1 MDLEKLSDKGLRLM
15 MEARKAEA
23 ETLFK
28 AALEADE
35 VADAVS
41 AEIARRGIVGVARND
56 AAPGEVVQVEIG
68 QPPKIFDIASHPR
81 AHAPEMPS
89 QEPFIIHADP
99 SEPACEGGTQHD
111 WERIREGPEVI
122 LDACRLCPLKRWV
135 EIPEGEAASDL
146 TWSYGSPPPPKQ
158 RARIMKEDE
167 ELEADE
173 VWRDTDGNVPQNITR
188 PQQKITRITDG
199 RKVIADP

>member
-1 MDLEKLSDKGLRLM
+1 MDLEKLSDKGLQLL

-35 VADAVS
+35 LADAIS
-41 AEIARRGIVGVARND
+41 AEIARRGIVGVAQND
-56 AAPGEVVQVEIG
+56 AATGETVQVEVG

-81 AHAPEMPS
+81 ARALEVS
-89 QEPFIIHADP
+89 AEPLIIHADP
-99 SEPACEGGTQHD
+99 SEPACEGGAQHD
-111 WERIREGPEVI
+111 WERIREGLEVI
-122 LDACRLCPLKRWV
+122 LDACRLCPLRRFV
-135 EIPEGEAASDL
+135 EIPEGEADGEI

-158 RARIMKEDE
+158 HARIMKEDE
-167 ELEADE
+167 ELEAGE
-173 VWRDTDGNVPQNITR
+173 EWMDTDGNVPQNITR